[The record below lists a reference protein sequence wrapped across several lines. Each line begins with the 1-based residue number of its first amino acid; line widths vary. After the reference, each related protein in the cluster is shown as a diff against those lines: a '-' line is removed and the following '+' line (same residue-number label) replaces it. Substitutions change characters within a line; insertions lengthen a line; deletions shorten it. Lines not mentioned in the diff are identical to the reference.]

1 MKDTKLL
8 SIISREDADDLMG
21 IAVDQALECNKK
33 IMEALKTTLLHADN
47 TNSEEFQLAVKQKEY
62 WEKQRENCLRLS
74 HVCINLGVFLGDLEE
89 ENAKNKAK
97 K

>member
-8 SIISREDADDLMG
+8 SIISREDAGDLMG

-33 IMEALKTTLLHADN
+33 IREAMTTILLHADN

-89 ENAKNKAK
+89 EHTRKEAK

>member
-1 MKDTKLL
+1 MKDKLL
-8 SIISREDADDLMG
+8 SIISRQDACDLMD
-21 IAVDQALECNKK
+21 ISVNHALECNKN
-33 IMEALKTTLLHADN
+33 IREAMKTILLHADN
-47 TNSEEFQLAVKQKEY
+47 TNSEEFQLATKQKEY

-74 HVCINLGVFLGDLEE
+74 HVCINLGVFLGNLEE